1 MTTLKAALQ
10 EACFMELEEIPSE
23 EMLSEDEALTF
34 SAAFERKMKKLIR
47 RADHPIRYRIAQ
59 AAACLLLA
67 ALLSGCTVLAVS
79 PEAREA
85 FVGWVREMYETY
97 VEYRYT
103 GENQVTPQSVIYY
116 RPTWIPEGYQETE
129 MEESTSQTYIC
140 YENEDKLL
148 VFCCTMDADA
158 ATLKITADNGDILD
172 VQNVKIG
179 DSSADLYID
188 PKEDAASGI
197 VWINEN
203 GTLFWING
211 QLSGDELIKIAESV
225 EAVQ

>member
-10 EACFMELEEIPSE
+10 EAYFMELEEMPSE
-23 EMLSEDEALTF
+23 EKLSEDEALTF
-34 SAAFERKMKKLIR
+34 SSAFERKMKRLIR

-59 AAACLLLA
+59 IAACLLLA

-79 PEAREA
+79 PEARAA

-103 GENQVTPQSVIYY
+103 GENQAIPQNERYY
-116 RPTWIPEGYQETE
+116 RPTWIPEGYQEATVK
-129 MEESTSQTYIC
+129 ESTSQTYIC
-140 YENEDKLL
+140 YENENKLL

-158 ATLKITADNGDILD
+158 ATLHVSSDNGDILD
-172 VQNVKIG
+172 IQNIKIG

-188 PKEDAASGI
+188 PKENAASDI

-203 GTLFWING
+203 GTLFFIHG
-211 QLSGDELIKIAESV
+211 QLSGDELIKMAESV
-225 EAVQ
+225 EEVQ